1 MNYKYIEDLLERYFQ
16 CQTTDAEEQILHNF
30 FLSEDVPAEFAPYA
44 DLFGAFRAEA
54 GTTLPADFDSRLSQR
69 LKSEQSNRRPL
80 RARIAAINRSLRP
93 FYKAAASVA
102 LVITVGTAASQY
114 WSSRAPEPVEYNYSN
129 YHDTY
134 SDPEMARETLTDA
147 LKDLS
152 DALRGSDATLAD
164 TIEARTTATED

>member
-1 MNYKYIEDLLERYFQ
+1 M
-16 CQTTDAEEQILHNF
+16 
-30 FLSEDVPAEFAPYA
+30 
-44 DLFGAFRAEA
+44 
-54 GTTLPADFDSRLSQR
+54 
-69 LKSEQSNRRPL
+69 
-80 RARIAAINRSLRP
+80 
-93 FYKAAASVA
+93 
-102 LVITVGTAASQY
+102 GTAASQY

-164 TIEARTTATED
+164 TIEARTIATED

>member
-93 FYKAAASVA
+93 FYKAAAALLQGRGIRGAGNHRGHRRQPV
-102 LVITVGTAASQY
+102 LVIQG
-114 WSSRAPEPVEYNYSN
+114 SRA
-129 YHDTY
+129 
-134 SDPEMARETLTDA
+134 R
-147 LKDLS
+147 
-152 DALRGSDATLAD
+152 
-164 TIEARTTATED
+164 